1 MITQKQWNIVWP
13 HISPD
18 EKRAL
23 AKRMRKDDSVG
34 IQASYQNLWQ
44 LTKLY
49 RNPSKWYRQALNNDP
64 EVVRV
69 VKMLK
74 LKIKN
79 EDWL

>member
-1 MITQKQWNIVWP
+1 M
-13 HISPD
+13 PD
-18 EKRAL
+18 EKQAL

-34 IQASYQNLWQ
+34 IQASYQNLGQ
-44 LTKLY
+44 LANLY
-49 RNPSKWYRQALNNDP
+49 RKPSKWYRQALNDDP
-64 EVVRV
+64 EVIRV